1 MEEGRACHRETAMR
15 ISDFKLMTMD
25 SKGILELEGM
35 EFRAFHGC
43 LERERIAGNDFVV
56 DFKGEMDMS
65 AAAASDNLE
74 DALNYALIYDLI
86 AEEMARPSNLLEHVA
101 DRIVKAIEK
110 EFPQLTRFSIRV
122 SKKRPPVDGIVQ
134 WSRITLHYDSKEE
147 DR

>member
-1 MEEGRACHRETAMR
+1 MEEGRACHRETAMC
-15 ISDFKLMTMD
+15 ISDIKLMTMD
-25 SKGILELEGM
+25 SKGVLELEGM

-86 AEEMARPSNLLEHVA
+86 AEEMARPSNLLEHLA
-101 DRIVKAIEK
+101 SRIVKALEK

-134 WSRITLHYDSKEE
+134 WSRITLHHDRKEE
-147 DR
+147 ER